1 MCTYVLTHTH
11 FRQVLVTRR
20 DGCVLLF
27 NETIEETKLPDDSCY
42 DNRVNGTQL
51 PVRSVFKTPEKLPIL
66 CSTIVHYPGENRKS
80 VWCGTKHE
88 ILLVFDVYPSQI
100 QYCRKK
106 YNRSRYDNLEED
118 CVASITVVEEECDG
132 HVTSYV
138 WALSRPGNVFYCW
151 NTSNEQLLTTVSI
164 DQFTTN
170 EGKCNILTIF
180 FSLTHLHTHTHTHTP
195 MHTFLVSSLHAMGSQ
210 LQLALTT
217 GQIVLLNVKATEI
230 VSSLTLAGHVK
241 NIYQTLSIGGR
252 ILPRHW
258 LPSIIGRSNAI
269 DFYK

>member
-180 FSLTHLHTHTHTHTP
+180 FSLTHLHTHTHTHTHAYIFSVLP
-195 MHTFLVSSLHAMGSQ
+195 PCYGVSAPTSSHNGTDCTTQCQSNRDSLFSDTRRSCQEHLSDLVHWWTNLTSSL
-210 LQLALTT
+210 
-217 GQIVLLNVKATEI
+217 AT
-230 VSSLTLAGHVK
+230 
-241 NIYQTLSIGGR
+241 
-252 ILPRHW
+252 
-258 LPSIIGRSNAI
+258 
-269 DFYK
+269 